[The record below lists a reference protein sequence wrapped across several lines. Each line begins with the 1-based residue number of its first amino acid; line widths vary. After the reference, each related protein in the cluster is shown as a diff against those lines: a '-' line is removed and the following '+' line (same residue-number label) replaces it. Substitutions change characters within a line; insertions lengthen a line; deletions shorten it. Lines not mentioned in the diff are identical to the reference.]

1 MKLNIAHRGYK
12 FKDNTIEAFEN
23 AIKNSFDM
31 IELDIQLC
39 KSGEIIIYHDI
50 VINNKYILD
59 ITLDE
64 LRKFDIITLDEFFL
78 KIDITKIKIYLD
90 LKGCD
95 ELADVLLKK
104 LKDINT
110 TNIYIASF
118 NRKHLCK
125 LYNKNLKLG
134 FITDNCFTNNEI
146 DILTKNLNFIS
157 LEWSSIDKDMINYC
171 KSKNL
176 IIFIFTIKNIE
187 EFKLISKFNVDGFV
201 SDIKFN

>member
-1 MKLNIAHRGYK
+1 M
-12 FKDNTIEAFEN
+12 
-23 AIKNSFDM
+23 
-31 IELDIQLC
+31 
-39 KSGEIIIYHDI
+39 
-50 VINNKYILD
+50 
-59 ITLDE
+59 
-64 LRKFDIITLDEFFL
+64 
-78 KIDITKIKIYLD
+78 
-90 LKGCD
+90 KGCD

-157 LEWSSIDKDMINYC
+157 LEWSSIDEEMINYC

-187 EFKLISKFNVDGFV
+187 EFKLISKFNVDGFI
-201 SDIKFN
+201 SDTIPSSQDKKTEQKFSSSILRFSVFSNEQRPLGIRTSALPELLK

>member
-1 MKLNIAHRGYK
+1 MKLKIAHRGYK
-12 FKDNTIEAFEN
+12 FKDNTIEAFDN
-23 AIKNSFDM
+23 AIRNSFDM

-39 KSGEIIIYHDI
+39 KSGEIVIYHDI

-104 LKDINT
+104 LKYINT

-125 LYNKNLKLG
+125 LYNNNLKLG

-146 DILTKNLNFIS
+146 DILTKNLNFIC
-157 LEWSSIDKDMINYC
+157 LEWSSIDEKMISYC

-176 IIFIFTIKNIE
+176 IVFIFTIKNLE
-187 EFKLISKFNVDGFV
+187 ELKLISKFNVDGFV
-201 SDIKFN
+201 SDIKVN